1 MTEEYRVTTISEQPI
16 GNVENHYPVLT
27 LHEAKT
33 VIEAW
38 SNAELSNKE
47 VSSNE
52 AFVEKYDSGT
62 KSWWGW
68 RDNEGLGYDE
78 TEQVDFVVPGTKPG
92 DVLGNLVS
100 RY

>member
-1 MTEEYRVTTISEQPI
+1 MTKEYRVTTISGQPV
-16 GNVENHYPVLT
+16 GNVENHYTVLT

-38 SNAELSNKE
+38 ANAELSNKE
-47 VSSNE
+47 VSFNM
-52 AFVEKYDSGT
+52 ATVEEFNAESGE
-62 KSWWGW
+62 WEDWM
-68 RDNEGLGYDE
+68 DEEGLGYDE
-78 TEQVDFVVPGTKPG
+78 TEQNDFVVAGTKPG